1 MKQQLIEKIDKAILE
16 VRDDLVRDTIR
27 MVNIKSVKGEP
38 LPGAPFGEGPRKV
51 LDTALEMGKDAG
63 FYPEDYGV
71 GVVSVAL
78 KEGQPDLG
86 IWLHGDVVPEGDGWT
101 FEPYNA
107 VEYKNCVVGR
117 GATDNKG
124 QMMAIFHLLKIF
136 KALNIPLKYNP
147 AMYVGSNEET
157 GMGDLRGVPGNPDA
171 RGFINVCTPPRLSLV
186 PDSSFPVG
194 YGGKGGLNILLRS
207 KTPVHGF
214 TFIAGQVNAPGRAE
228 AVFGKADLP
237 DTLPE
242 CTVEKGENTVVW
254 CHTPPR
260 HGANPDPNGNM
271 ITRLCEAL
279 LDSGAV
285 EEGDR
290 HLLDF
295 MRRVS
300 GDIYG
305 ELLGIATDVPP
316 MKPLTVFSKQVDCKD
331 GYLTFHLNIRYP
343 LGITYEEIVERI
355 TAVAAQNGFEVE
367 KSVRGI
373 NPYLMDPQWPILQ
386 MVAKIAGE
394 ITGSDKGPYLLS
406 GGTYAHI
413 LPNALACGMDGCMPP
428 EDFPKGRGGAHGID
442 EVVSIERL
450 QRAMRIYARIMLELN
465 DMEW

>member
-1 MKQQLIEKIDKAILE
+1 MKQQLIERIDQAILE

-51 LDTALEMGKDAG
+51 LDTALEMGKEAG

-78 KEGQPDLG
+78 REGQPDLG
-86 IWLHGDVVPEGDGWT
+86 IWLHGDVVPEGDGWN

-136 KALNIPLKYNP
+136 KALEIPLKYNP

-157 GMGDLRGVPGNPDA
+157 GMRDLRGLPGNPDA

-194 YGGKGGLNILLRS
+194 YGGKGGLNIMLRS

-214 TFIAGQVNAPGRAE
+214 TFIAGQPEAPGRAE
-228 AVFGKADLP
+228 AVFEKADLP
-237 DTLPE
+237 DTMPE
-242 CTVEKGENTVVW
+242 CTVEKGEKTVVW

-285 EEGDR
+285 EEGDK

-305 ELLGIATDVPP
+305 QLLGIATDVPP

-355 TAVAAQNGFEVE
+355 AAVAAENGFEVE
-367 KSVRGI
+367 DSVRGI
-373 NPYLMDPQWPILQ
+373 DPYLMDPEWPIIQ
-386 MVAKIAGE
+386 MVAKIANE

-406 GGTYAHI
+406 GGTYAHV
-413 LPNALACGMDGCMPP
+413 LPNALACGMEGCKPP

>member
-228 AVFGKADLP
+228 AVFDKADLP

-242 CTVEKGENTVVW
+242 CTVEKGEKTVVW

-285 EEGDR
+285 EEGDK

-386 MVAKIAGE
+386 MVAKVAGE

>member
-27 MVNIKSVKGEP
+27 MVNIKSVRGEP

-136 KALNIPLKYNP
+136 KELNIPLKYNP
-147 AMYVGSNEET
+147 AIYVGSNEET

-228 AVFGKADLP
+228 AVFDKADLP

-242 CTVEKGENTVVW
+242 CTVEKGEKTVVW

-316 MKPLTVFSKQVDCKD
+316 MKPLTVFSKQVDCTD

-367 KSVRGI
+367 TSVRGI
-373 NPYLMDPQWPILQ
+373 DPYLMDPQWPILQ
-386 MVAKIAGE
+386 MVAKVAGE

>member
-1 MKQQLIEKIDKAILE
+1 MKQQLIERIDQAILE

-51 LDTALEMGKDAG
+51 LDTALGMGKEAG

-78 KEGQPDLG
+78 REGQPDLG
-86 IWLHGDVVPEGDGWT
+86 IWLHGDVVPEGDGWN

-136 KALNIPLKYNP
+136 KALEIPLKYNP

-157 GMGDLRGVPGNPDA
+157 GMRDLRGLPGNPDA

-194 YGGKGGLNILLRS
+194 YGGKGGLNIMLRS

-214 TFIAGQVNAPGRAE
+214 TFIAGQPEAPGRAE
-228 AVFGKADLP
+228 AVFEKADLP
-237 DTLPE
+237 DTMPE
-242 CTVEKGENTVVW
+242 CTVEKGEKTVVW

-285 EEGDR
+285 EEGDK

-305 ELLGIATDVPP
+305 QLLGIATDVPP

-355 TAVAAQNGFEVE
+355 AVVAAENGFEVE
-367 KSVRGI
+367 DSVRGI
-373 NPYLMDPQWPILQ
+373 DPYLMDPEWPIIQ
-386 MVAKIAGE
+386 MVAKIANE

-406 GGTYAHI
+406 GGTYAHV
-413 LPNALACGMDGCMPP
+413 LPNALACGMEGCKPP

>member
-1 MKQQLIEKIDKAILE
+1 MKQQLIERIDQAILE

-27 MVNIKSVKGEP
+27 MVNIKSVRGEP

-51 LDTALEMGKDAG
+51 LDTAMEMGKEAG

-71 GVVSVAL
+71 GVVSVAM

-86 IWLHGDVVPEGDGWT
+86 IWLHGDVVPEGDGWN

-107 VEYKNCVVGR
+107 VEYKNCVIGR

-136 KALNIPLKYNP
+136 KALEIPLKYNP
-147 AMYVGSNEET
+147 AMYVGSNEES
-157 GMGDLRGVPGNPDA
+157 GMYDLRGLPDNPDA

-194 YGGKGGLNILLRS
+194 YGGKGGLNIMLRS
-207 KTPVHGF
+207 KTPIHGF
-214 TFIAGQVNAPGRAE
+214 TFIAGQPSAPGRAE
-228 AVFGKADLP
+228 AVFDKADLP
-237 DTLPE
+237 DTMGV
-242 CTVEKGENTVVW
+242 CTVEKGEKTVVW

-260 HGANPDPNGNM
+260 HGAHPDPEGNM

-285 EEGDR
+285 EEGDK

-300 GDIYG
+300 GDVDG
-305 ELLGIATDVPP
+305 KVLGIATDVPP

-331 GYLTFHLNIRYP
+331 GYLSFHLNIRYP

-355 TAVAAQNGFEVE
+355 AAAAAENGFEVE
-367 KSVRGI
+367 KSVAGI
-373 NPYLMDPQWPILQ
+373 TPYLMDPEWPIIQ

-406 GGTYAHI
+406 GGTYAHM
-413 LPNALACGMDGCMPP
+413 LPNALACGMEGCKPP

>member
-1 MKQQLIEKIDKAILE
+1 MKQQLIERIDQAILDA
-16 VRDDLVRDTIR
+16 RDDLVRDTIK
-27 MVNIKSVKGEP
+27 MVNIKSVKSEP

-51 LDTALEMGKDAG
+51 LDAALEMGKDAG
-63 FYPEDYGV
+63 FFTEDYGV
-71 GVVSVAL
+71 GVVSLAMQ
-78 KEGQPDLG
+78 EGQPDLG
-86 IWLHGDVVPEGDGWT
+86 IWLHGDVVPEGDGWN

-136 KALNIPLKYNP
+136 KALEIPLKYNP

-157 GMGDLRGVPGNPDA
+157 GMGDLRGIPGNPDA
-171 RGFINVCTPPRLSLV
+171 RGFINVCTPPRMSLV

-214 TFIAGQVNAPGRAE
+214 TFIAGQPEAPGRAE
-228 AVFGKADLP
+228 AVFEKVDLP
-237 DTLPE
+237 ETLPE
-242 CTVEKGENTVVW
+242 CTVEKGEKTVVW

-271 ITRLCEAL
+271 VTRLCEAL

-285 EEGDR
+285 EAGDK

-305 ELLGIATDVPP
+305 QLLGIATNVPP

-343 LGITYEEIVERI
+343 MGITYEEIVERI
-355 TAVAAQNGFEVE
+355 TAAAAENGFEVE

-373 NPYLMDPQWPILQ
+373 DPYLMDPEWPILR
-386 MVAKIAGE
+386 MVAKIANE
-394 ITGSDKGPYLLS
+394 ITGDNKAPYLLS

-413 LPNALACGMDGCMPP
+413 LPNALACGMDGCKPP
-428 EDFPKGRGGAHGID
+428 EDFPKGRGSAHGID